1 MKNAWKH
8 LTFIAGVILAQ
19 EIAENE
25 ADDKKN
31 KSEFIKSNC
40 QKTKVDILIP
50 KWTVS
55 NAPPASVTLSS
66 ALGTNCRG
74 ANHNKTHIKLEIN
87 LLDPKELVKMKFL
100 EEKH

>member
-40 QKTKVDILIP
+40 QNTKVDILIP

-74 ANHNKTHIKLEIN
+74 ANDNKTHIKLEIN
-87 LLDPKELVKMKFL
+87 LFYQLLA
-100 EEKH
+100 